1 LSAYDNKA
9 ADLVILDRRNIQM
22 RRPKDKLDYKR
33 YGLFAME
40 KVILPTA
47 I

>member
-1 LSAYDNKA
+1 M
-9 ADLVILDRRNIQM
+9 ILDGRNIQM
-22 RRPKDKLDYKR
+22 RRPKDKLNHKR
-33 YGLFAME
+33 YGLFAIE